1 MERVAKIARDKK
13 HKIIEWYDNISL
25 QNKLVTSYVCVILIP
40 IIIFSLFYFKK
51 FKDNTIDDLIK
62 SNEYLL
68 EMEKVGILK
77 NIKTMEN
84 VAQMV
89 ISDKKFI
96 DFIKNRNES
105 TINELLDFNFNGV
118 MNIVKLQNSNPNIE
132 HIRLFTNNK
141 YINEIWPVVFNEE
154 RVKDKQWLKLAND
167 LNGRTLWYFENKDDD
182 VIDRKYNAV
191 PENSAKIMLIRE
203 INYPEEQHLGIV
215 EVDMLLKNFFPK
227 MYVKNSD
234 SQFQI
239 ILIDNKMNL
248 YMDLEN
254 DFIKNNNVDISYI
267 KQELSNNKDKN
278 RGNFYIK
285 NGTNEILVTY
295 SYVEEIDSYMV
306 SIVSLR
312 DMLSKISRMRNN
324 IIFITILLTILLSI
338 ITRLI
343 NSIIFKKLDVLIQ
356 SMKRIRQGEFDINI
370 DVRGSREIGELAHH
384 IRRLLDKINEL
395 IAESVNKKA
404 ITKEAELRALQ
415 NQIDSHFLYNTLENI
430 KMLAEIEGQFEIS
443 DALTSLGD
451 MMRYNMK
458 WKSEYVVLKDEIEHI
473 KNYISLMNIRFDNKI
488 NLIINL
494 EDSILEQEILKM
506 SLQPIVE
513 NAVKHGI
520 KDKDEGTIEINAYKE
535 NSNIYIDIKDYGIGM
550 SKEELQE
557 INFKINLDDE
567 LFNYKYL
574 NKKQLEKNKKG
585 NSIGLR
591 NVNQRIKMYYGK
603 EYGIKVLSQEGVY
616 TTVRVKL
623 PLFILSGGISKNEKN
638 INS

>member
-1 MERVAKIARDKK
+1 M
-13 HKIIEWYDNISL
+13 EWYDNISL
-25 QNKLVTSYVCVILIP
+25 QNKLVASYIFVILIP

-51 FKDNTIDDLIK
+51 FKDNSIDDLVK

-96 DFIKNRNES
+96 DFVKNRNES

-132 HIRLFTNNK
+132 HVRLFTNNK

-154 RVKDKQWLKLAND
+154 RVKDRPWFKLTD
-167 LNGRTLWYFENKDDD
+167 ELNGRTLWYFENKDDD
-182 VIDRKYNAV
+182 VIDRKYNAI
-191 PENSAKIMLIRE
+191 PENSAKIMLLRE
-203 INYPEEQHLGIV
+203 INYPEEQHLGVV

-234 SQFQI
+234 SQLQI
-239 ILIDNKMNL
+239 ILIDNKMNFYL
-248 YMDLEN
+248 DLEN
-254 DFIKNNNVDISYI
+254 DFIKKNNVDIGYI
-267 KQELSNNKDKN
+267 KQELSNNKDKT
-278 RGNFYIK
+278 RGNFYVK
-285 NGTNEILVTY
+285 NGLNEILVTY
-295 SYVEEIDSYMV
+295 SYVEEIDSY
-306 SIVSLR
+306 IVSMQSLKG
-312 DMLSKISRMRNN
+312 MLSKISKMRNN
-324 IIFITILLTILLSI
+324 IIFITILLTALLSL

-343 NSIIFKKLDVLIQ
+343 NSIIFKKLDILIQ
-356 SMKRIRQGEFDINI
+356 SMKRIRQGEFDINV

-443 DALTSLGD
+443 DALTSLGE

-488 NLIINL
+488 KLIINL
-494 EDSILEQEILKM
+494 DDWILEQEILKM

-513 NAVKHGI
+513 NAVKHGM
-520 KDKDEGTIEINAYKE
+520 KEKDEGTIEINAYKE
-535 NSNIYIDIKDYGIGM
+535 NSSIYIVIKDYGIGM
-550 SKEELQE
+550 SKEKLQE
-557 INFKINLDDE
+557 INYKINLDDE
-567 LFNYKYL
+567 TFNEKFL
-574 NKKQLEKNKKG
+574 DNKQIEKNKKG

-591 NVNQRIKMYYGK
+591 NVNQRIKLYYGK
-603 EYGIKVLSQEGVY
+603 EYGIEVLSQEGVF
-616 TTVRVKL
+616 TTVKVKL

-638 INS
+638 FNS